1 MAMLWAEDDTGLL
14 VVAGVARKGKKA
26 KPPKPEKKKKSGAM
40 AAERPSMPGLPPPP
54 ANVSSARDSLLRPAP
69 HGQPRPSVPIGVP
82 IVPAR
87 GTTTGSQ
94 TGVHA
99 RHRSTSRRG
108 DHKVARVLGWLFVLV
123 VIAAGGFAV
132 GALTDLGTQAEAFVL
147 GPTPPPAPA
156 FDPRVPALQADLD
169 RTRAELA
176 AERKTA
182 EDLRSAAA
190 DASPI
195 VDIEGEPAAA
205 DTAPVKKKHHHK
217 HKKNGKI
224 DL

>member
-14 VVAGVARKGKKA
+14 VVSAVARKGKKP

-54 ANVSSARDSLLRPAP
+54 ANVSHARGSLLAP
-69 HGQPRPSVPIGVP
+69 GAPRPSVPVGLP

-94 TGVHA
+94 TGIHA
-99 RHRSTSRRG
+99 RHRSSSRRG
-108 DHKVARVLGWLFVLV
+108 DHKVARALGWLLV
-123 VIAAGGFAV
+123 VIVIAAGGFAV
-132 GALTDLGTQAEAFVL
+132 GALTDLGAQAETFVL
-147 GPTPPPAPA
+147 GPEPPAAPA
-156 FDPRVPALQADLD
+156 LDPRVPALQADLD
-169 RTRAELA
+169 KTRAELA
-176 AERKTA
+176 AERKA
-182 EDLRSAAA
+182 VEDLRGAAA

-205 DTAPVKKKHHHK
+205 VEAAPAKKKHHHR
-217 HKKNGKI
+217 HKKDGKI